1 MQFVLS
7 FGNSTAW
14 NMKYNSRLLRRIER
28 KCDRIL
34 RRLEVS
40 DRRMPESRMLDA
52 ARELH
57 RLSVEERKRADGL
70 RGKGR

>member
-1 MQFVLS
+1 M
-7 FGNSTAW
+7 NR
-14 NMKYNSRLLRRIER
+14 RLKRIER

-34 RRLEVS
+34 RRLEIS
-40 DRRMPESRMLDA
+40 DRRVPESRMLDA

-70 RGKGR
+70 RGQGG

>member
-1 MQFVLS
+1 
-7 FGNSTAW
+7 
-14 NMKYNSRLLRRIER
+14 MKYNLRLLRRIER

-34 RRLEVS
+34 RRLEVN
-40 DRRMPESRMLDA
+40 DRRMPSSRMLDA

-70 RGKGR
+70 RGQGG

>member
-1 MQFVLS
+1 
-7 FGNSTAW
+7 
-14 NMKYNSRLLRRIER
+14 MKYNSRLLRRIER

-34 RRLEVS
+34 RRLEVI
-40 DRRMPESRMLDA
+40 DRRSPASRMLDA

-70 RGKGR
+70 RGQGG